1 MKVTIK
7 DVAKEA
13 NVAVSTVSRVLSNSD
28 KISDKTKKK
37 VLDAVKKLN
46 YIPNEMARSLATKRT
61 NILAVI
67 IPQWICDSFYH
78 PFFLQVFRGIS
89 NCAKDRG
96 YFIMYGFKEDDDDT
110 WINRFIQSNFVEGI
124 LLFHEE
130 NDKIIIKYLKDIGF
144 PFVSVSLPDNMEN
157 ALNFK
162 EENEKFIH
170 EANGKYL
177 GSYISKIIM
186 DKLESKNPGEKYY
199 IINTKL
205 IEKEPLLEKMK
216 SMVLYNRNIKE

>member
-96 YFIMYGFKEDDDDT
+96 YFIMYGFKEEDDDT

-130 NDKIIIKYLKDIGF
+130 NDKITIKYLKDIGF

-205 IEKEPLLEKMK
+205 KEKEPLLEKMK

>member
-1 MKVTIK
+1 MRMKVTIK

-89 NCAKDRG
+89 NCAKNRG
-96 YFIMYGFKEDDDDT
+96 YFIMYGFKEEDDDT

-124 LLFHEE
+124 LLFHEPPE
-130 NDKIIIKYLKDIGF
+130 PYDRQDDAGRSRVGRPHRPSRQFRFRLR
-144 PFVSVSLPDNMEN
+144 PD
-157 ALNFK
+157 
-162 EENEKFIH
+162 EKPAPPAARRAGGH
-170 EANGKYL
+170 R
-177 GSYISKIIM
+177 
-186 DKLESKNPGEKYY
+186 NPRR
-199 IINTKL
+199 L
-205 IEKEPLLEKMK
+205 RLRL
-216 SMVLYNRNIKE
+216 

>member
-7 DVAKEA
+7 DVAKES

-28 KISDKTKKK
+28 KISDKTNKK

-46 YIPNEMARSLATKRT
+46 YIPNELARSLATKRT

-67 IPQWICDSFYH
+67 ITQWICDSFYH

-96 YFIMYGFKEDDDDT
+96 YFIMYGFKEEDDDT

-130 NDKIIIKYLKDIGF
+130 NDKITIKYLKDIGF